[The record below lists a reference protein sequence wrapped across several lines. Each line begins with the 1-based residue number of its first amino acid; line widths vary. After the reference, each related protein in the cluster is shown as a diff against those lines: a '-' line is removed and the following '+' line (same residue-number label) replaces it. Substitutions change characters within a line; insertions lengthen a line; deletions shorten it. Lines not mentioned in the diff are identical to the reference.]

1 MQQTNDSQIQARV
14 RLLLARKWVDLK
26 SLTVGTTNGVVYLG
40 GGLKLTGG
48 KTESGGPRGG
58 RTWLT
63 RLRQEICAIPEV
75 HDVVFQFHELEEVV
89 DP

>member
-1 MQQTNDSQIQARV
+1 MQQTIDTQIQARV

-26 SLTVGTTNGVVYLG
+26 SLTIGTTNGTVYLG

-48 KTESGGPRGG
+48 GAKGEARGG

-75 HDVVFQFHELEEVV
+75 NDVVFQFHQIEEES
-89 DP
+89 DQ

>member
-1 MQQTNDSQIQARV
+1 MQQTIDSQIQARV

-26 SLTVGTTNGVVYLG
+26 SLTIGTTNGTVYLG

-48 KTESGGPRGG
+48 KNGEGRGG

-63 RLRQEICAIPEV
+63 RLRQEICAIPDV
-75 HDVVFQFHELEEVV
+75 NDVVFQFHQIEEEN
-89 DP
+89 D

>member
-1 MQQTNDSQIQARV
+1 MQQTIDTQIQARV

-26 SLTVGTTNGVVYLG
+26 SLTIGTTNGTVYLG
-40 GGLKLTGG
+40 GGLKLTGAG
-48 KTESGGPRGG
+48 TSGEGRGG

-75 HDVVFQFHELEEVV
+75 NDVVFQFHQVEEES
-89 DP
+89 DL